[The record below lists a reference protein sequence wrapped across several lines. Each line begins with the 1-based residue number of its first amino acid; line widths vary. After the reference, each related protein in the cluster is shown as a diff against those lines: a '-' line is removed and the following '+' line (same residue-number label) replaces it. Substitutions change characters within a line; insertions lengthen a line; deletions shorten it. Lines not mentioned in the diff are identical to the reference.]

1 MGRPVVAEEGG
12 GAAESV
18 RPGITGW
25 LAGLADATSL
35 TQAINTA
42 ISLPPE
48 RRAEL
53 ARNAQDHVRKHYS
66 LKQSNE
72 RLMRL
77 YERLA
82 ERDDEAS

>member
-1 MGRPVVAEEGG
+1 
-12 GAAESV
+12 V

-25 LAGLADATSL
+25 LAGLADSASL
-35 TQAINTA
+35 AEAINTA
-42 ISLPPE
+42 ISLTPE

-53 ARNAQDHVRKHYS
+53 ARNAQDHVRRHYS

-82 ERDDEAS
+82 EPAP

>member
-1 MGRPVVAEEGG
+1 MP
-12 GAAESV
+12 
-18 RPGITGW
+18 
-25 LAGLADATSL
+25 TSL
-35 TQAINTA
+35 AQAINTA

-82 ERDDEAS
+82 EPA

>member
-1 MGRPVVAEEGG
+1 
-12 GAAESV
+12 V

-25 LAGLADATSL
+25 LAGLADPTSL
-35 TQAINTA
+35 AQAIDTA
-42 ISLPPE
+42 ISLAPE

-53 ARNAQDHVRKHYS
+53 ARNAQDHVRKHYA

-82 ERDDEAS
+82 EPA